1 MAKQVL
7 MPKQGNTV
15 ESCIILEWKKQEGE
29 TIDEGEIICEAETD
43 KATIEVE
50 STASGTILKQL
61 YAVDEEAPVQ
71 SPIAIVGEPGEDI
84 SELLGGDLSEASS
97 ESGSEASEKTA
108 NERGAEEAAPA
119 VEKGSAS
126 AAENADTA
134 VSAKAA
140 AASEGSQASMGV
152 SPRARNLAEK
162 NGIQAAELGGSG
174 PHGRVIERDVK
185 KAAAAGEPLT
195 PAAREKMAAQ
205 GLQAPEKGSGIGG
218 RVRAADLAA
227 GSPAAAAAIGQS
239 AGERASEAGES
250 LHGELNFPGPI
261 NEVSVR
267 SIRKITAQ
275 RMYESIQSTCQL
287 TLTSS
292 AAADKLLN
300 LRKRFKES
308 DEILGMQ
315 KVTINDMIL
324 FAAAR
329 TLKQFPYVNSHFLGD
344 KIVEFEHV
352 HLGCAVDAPKGLMVP
367 VVPFADLRSLRNLSD
382 EVKSLIAAS
391 QEGKLSPEK
400 LEGGTF
406 TVTNLGGLG
415 IEHFTPVLNTPE
427 TAILGVNTIEQRP
440 VQTDDGIKMK
450 PYIGLSLTFDHQAFD
465 GAPAAR
471 FLQGLVRT
479 IEQIDVAVGA

>member
-1 MAKQVL
+1 MAEQVL

-29 TIDEGEIICEAETD
+29 TIDEGDIICEAETD

-61 YAVDEEAPVQ
+61 YAVDDEAPVQ

-84 SELLGGDLSEASS
+84 SDLAGGDTAESSVGNSKEAAETSDD
-97 ESGSEASEKTA
+97 EGVTADKTA
-108 NERGAEEAAPA
+108 ADKRTAYAAEET
-119 VEKGSAS
+119 
-126 AAENADTA
+126 DTT
-134 VSAKAA
+134 VSVKAA
-140 AASEGSQASMGV
+140 GASEGAQASTGV
-152 SPRARNLAEK
+152 SPRARNSAEK
-162 NGIQAAELGGSG
+162 NGIQAAELEGSG

-250 LHGELNFPGPI
+250 LHRELNFPGPI
-261 NEVSVR
+261 NEVPVR

-292 AAADKLLN
+292 AAAEKLLN

-391 QEGKLSPEK
+391 QEGKLSPDK